1 MGANLRICFSCF
13 KSELAFENQES
24 RAIRQ
29 HMVMYT
35 CSQVSLV
42 FHRSSILL
50 LCLISQMLG
59 LLGPGLHGPQDV
71 TVRIEI
77 VF

>member
-1 MGANLRICFSCF
+1 MCFSCLR
-13 KSELAFENQES
+13 SELAFENQDS
-24 RAIRQ
+24 RAVRH
-29 HMVMYT
+29 HMVMYM

-71 TVRIEI
+71 TVRIKI